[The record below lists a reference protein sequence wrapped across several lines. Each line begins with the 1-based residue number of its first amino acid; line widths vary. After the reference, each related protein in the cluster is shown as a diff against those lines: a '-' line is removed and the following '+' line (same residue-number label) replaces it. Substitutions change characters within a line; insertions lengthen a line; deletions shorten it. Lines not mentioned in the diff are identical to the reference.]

1 MDSWSRCALNSWD
14 WGHPHD
20 VAGGE
25 AAVRTV
31 MVEIGDDK
39 AHAIVMNRWFLGLI
53 MSVLFL
59 SGGCRKPEAAP
70 AAAVNEQGYLNRA
83 QPKLPTV
90 KLWLGSQE
98 IVAEVARTPV
108 QLQTGMM
115 FRQTMGEN
123 EGMLFV
129 FSRPQQAAFYMRN
142 TTLPLSCAYL
152 DDEGAI
158 LEIHDLTPHEEKS
171 VAAQSARVRFVLE
184 TRQGWFAAHQIGLGI
199 VVRTERGSL
208 LPAFFGSP

>member
-1 MDSWSRCALNSWD
+1 
-14 WGHPHD
+14 
-20 VAGGE
+20 
-25 AAVRTV
+25 
-31 MVEIGDDK
+31 MVEIEDDK
-39 AHAIVMNRWFLGLI
+39 GHAAVMNRWFLGLF

-70 AAAVNEQGYLNRA
+70 SAAGNEQGYLNRA
-83 QPKLPTV
+83 QPKLPTI

-129 FSRPQQAAFYMRN
+129 FSQPQRAAFYMRN
-142 TTLPLSCAYL
+142 TTLPLSCAYI

-158 LEIHDLTPHEEKS
+158 LEIYDLTPLEEKS
-171 VAAQSARVRFVLE
+171 VVAKSTRVRFVLE
-184 TRQGWFAAHQIGLGI
+184 TRQGWFAARQIGPGV

-208 LPAFFGSP
+208 LPTFFGSP